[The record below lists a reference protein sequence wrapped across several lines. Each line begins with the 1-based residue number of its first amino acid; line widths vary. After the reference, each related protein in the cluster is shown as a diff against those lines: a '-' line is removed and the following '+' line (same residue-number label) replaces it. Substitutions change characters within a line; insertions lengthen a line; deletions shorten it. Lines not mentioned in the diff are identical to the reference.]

1 MKSDNRDIM
10 LFLKG
15 NKIAN
20 QVIELIR
27 RENGDDKES
36 LNDFIAQ
43 NPYSENLIE
52 NLTDTDKINEMRDFH
67 KKSRKYENL
76 RLTELKMA
84 ERSLKRHHRK
94 LLTYSL
100 SSAAAVLV
108 VVALFVFRPSSVEKQ
123 VSVATISE
131 PTLILGSGDNVLLS
145 QDGNIEGAEVVGGN
159 KISYMNSGTTTD
171 KMEYNTIIIPIKY
184 FYTVVLAD
192 GTEVLL
198 NAGSELRYPTKFNDS
213 KREVFLKGEGFFKV
227 KKGEKP
233 FVVVT
238 QELSVRVY
246 GTTFNVNTNN
256 KIGVE
261 ALLVSGSV
269 GVTVDN
275 RETMITPSQ
284 LFSLD
289 RNSKSQHV
297 ENVNI
302 ENYIAWTQNLFKC
315 DNEKL
320 SVMLDQIS
328 KWYGVEFNYLNSKIG
343 DVKIDIKISRNS
355 ELSDILKALELV
367 SGAVITNKNGK
378 YVIE

>member
-1 MKSDNRDIM
+1 MKSDNRDII
-10 LFLKG
+10 LFFKG
-15 NKIAN
+15 KKIAN

-27 RENGDDKES
+27 RENCEDRES
-36 LNDFIAQ
+36 LDDFITQ

-52 NLTDTDKINEMRDFH
+52 NLTDTDKIDEIRDSD
-67 KKSRKYENL
+67 KRSRKYENL
-76 RLTELKMA
+76 RLAELKMA
-84 ERSLKRHHRK
+84 ERSLKRHRRK
-94 LLTYSL
+94 LLAYSL

-108 VVALFVFRPSSVEKQ
+108 VVALFVFRPSSVEKE
-123 VSVATISE
+123 VKVATISE

-145 QDGNIEGAEVVGGN
+145 QDGNIDGAEVVGGN
-159 KISYMNSGTTTD
+159 KISYMNSGSTTD
-171 KMEYNTIIIPIKY
+171 KMEYNTLIIPIKY
-184 FYTVVLAD
+184 SYTVVLAD
-192 GTEVLL
+192 GSEVML

-213 KREVFLKGEGFFKV
+213 KREVFLKGEGFFRV
-227 KKGEKP
+227 KRGEKP

-238 QELSVRVY
+238 QELSVKVY
-246 GTTFNVNTNN
+246 GTDFNVNTNN
-256 KIGVE
+256 KNGVE

-269 GVTVDN
+269 GVTVDD

-289 RNSKSQHV
+289 RNTKSQHV

-302 ENYIAWTQNLFKC
+302 ENYIAWTNNLFKC

-320 SVMLDQIS
+320 SVMLNQIS
-328 KWYGVEFNYLNSKIG
+328 KWYGVEFDCLNSKVG